1 MPKDIKIKEKDTHSI
16 RKLDRSVAF
25 TSRVKRSMSEQYDK
39 LKKEDK
45 AEQNI
50 ENSNA
55 TNYATSKVM
64 RTGDRGTKEGAY
76 VITGVSKTT
85 YKKVKMKISEYK
97 EKKNNISDNEKNIE
111 KQYSHNFNHKNRLER
126 SKDIND
132 KDNRE
137 NVIKT
142 RNYSGETNVS
152 NSDQNIQSYQKQKYI
167 KEKQNHKKIKEH
179 NYRNNGI
186 KANNNSIKIKTRD
199 NSINSQNI
207 KFNNHKIKVHKPD
220 TLMKNAKVQNIKRN
234 SIRIKNIAQKVGKV
248 ASNVAK
254 KLAQRTKRNRNVNS
268 FWRWICCNNNYHSF
282 NYCRY
287 VWFSIWFL
295 IF

>member
-55 TNYATSKVM
+55 INYATTKVM
-64 RTGDRGTKEGAY
+64 RTGDRGAKEGAY

-97 EKKNNISDNEKNIE
+97 EKKNNISDNEENIE
-111 KQYSHNFNHKNRLER
+111 KQYSHNFNHKNRLDR

-142 RNYSGETNVS
+142 RDFSGETNVS

-167 KEKQNHKKIKEH
+167 KEKQNHKKIREH

-220 TLMKNAKVQNIKRN
+220 TVMKNAKVQNIKRN

-254 KLAQRTKRNRNVNS
+254 KLVQRTKRNRNVNS
-268 FWRWICCNNNYHSF
+268 FWRWICCNNNYNSF

-295 IF
+295 IL